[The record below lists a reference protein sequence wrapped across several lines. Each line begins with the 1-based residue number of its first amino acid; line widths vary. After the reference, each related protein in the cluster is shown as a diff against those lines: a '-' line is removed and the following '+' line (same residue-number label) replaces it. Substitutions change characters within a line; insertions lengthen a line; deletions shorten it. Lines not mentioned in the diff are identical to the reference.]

1 MPESSDTERGCPPLA
16 SSLLLSQEERA
27 MSSSGKSEP
36 SWNPHGLSA
45 QHADS
50 TARDPWD
57 KCTHVRTVAERATR
71 SPDGHPSG
79 RWGNRQALS
88 ANGHPG
94 LGQPA
99 PRSEALLPVGV
110 GGAAGAQQNTPWPW
124 RPPKNP
130 PPGRCQHSSP
140 RLGWRKEQPPALRA
154 SLGFCNQHTPCLQR
168 VTLIPASEA
177 CQFSE
182 RQTAQP

>member
-1 MPESSDTERGCPPLA
+1 MPESRESEHGRPPLA
-16 SSLLLSQEERA
+16 SSLLLSQEGRA

-45 QHADS
+45 QNSNS

-57 KCTHVRTVAERATR
+57 KCLHGEDGRVAGRASW
-71 SPDGHPSG
+71 SPDGQPSG
-79 RWGNRQALS
+79 RWGNRQALT

-110 GGAAGAQQNTPWPW
+110 GGEHTLALASPRILLQGGVHTAGPDLAGAKISPQPCVEVLAFATHTPRASKSPSD
-124 RPPKNP
+124 P
-130 PPGRCQHSSP
+130 SP
-140 RLGWRKEQPPALRA
+140 RRLTVP
-154 SLGFCNQHTPCLQR
+154 
-168 VTLIPASEA
+168 
-177 CQFSE
+177 
-182 RQTAQP
+182 